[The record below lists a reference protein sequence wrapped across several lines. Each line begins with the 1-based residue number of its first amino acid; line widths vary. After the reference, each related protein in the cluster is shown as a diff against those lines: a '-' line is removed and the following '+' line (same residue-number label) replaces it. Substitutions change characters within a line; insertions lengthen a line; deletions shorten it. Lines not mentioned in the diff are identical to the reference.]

1 MLPTTKKRRRE
12 RILVVRMIR
21 ETLKLKR
28 MLLTTI
34 DLKIRILFPFHK
46 YQKPKSTSILSK
58 ISMSSFRK
66 CSKRN

>member
-1 MLPTTKKRRRE
+1 
-12 RILVVRMIR
+12 MIR

-34 DLKIRILFPFHK
+34 NLKIRILFPFHK